1 MAEEHLFASMT
12 FPEIYERVL
21 VQPLFTPFAEQL
33 VSRLGLEP
41 GGSLIDVACGTGIVA
56 RIARKKLGASAR
68 IVGVDV
74 APPMLAVAKSVD
86 ATIDWREGNASAL
99 PVRDGESFSRLAC
112 HQGFQFFPDKPAAA
126 REMRRVLAPD
136 GRAAIA
142 CWCALSDLPAM
153 SEINAIAERH
163 LGVIADSRHSLGRA
177 DALRAVLTD
186 GGFADVHVEVF
197 SHDVRFPDGALFA
210 RLNAMAVIGMTDAG
224 KKLAESERGELAGR
238 IAADSKDVIAKYT
251 RNGEFVLPLA
261 TNIATAR
268 A

>member
-56 RIARKKLGASAR
+56 RIARKKLGASGR

-74 APPMLAVAKSVD
+74 AAPMLAVAKSVD

-136 GRAAIA
+136 GRAAINSNGAPWLATAGSGDVLAGIIAGLLAQGMPAFEAA
-142 CWCALSDLPAM
+142 CAGVWSHAEAGSRFGPGL
-153 SEINAIAERH
+153 IAE
-163 LGVIADSRHSLGRA
+163 D
-177 DALRAVLTD
+177 
-186 GGFADVHVEVF
+186 
-197 SHDVRFPDGALFA
+197 
-210 RLNAMAVIGMTDAG
+210 
-224 KKLAESERGELAGR
+224 
-238 IAADSKDVIAKYT
+238 
-251 RNGEFVLPLA
+251 LPLA
-261 TNIATAR
+261 IVPVLHELTQSTVR
-268 A
+268 